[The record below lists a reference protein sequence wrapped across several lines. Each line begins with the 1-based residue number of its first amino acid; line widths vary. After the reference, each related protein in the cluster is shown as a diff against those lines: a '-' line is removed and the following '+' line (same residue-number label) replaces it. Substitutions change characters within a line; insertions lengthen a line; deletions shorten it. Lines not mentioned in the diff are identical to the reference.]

1 MVLTMGDDYPLHQ
14 LPVPVAQT
22 TGERNFY
29 DRYFFNGYAPDGDGF
44 FAVAFGIYPQL
55 GIADAH
61 FSCLRAGTQH
71 CLHASREL
79 GDERMELTV
88 GPITIEIVEP
98 LRRLRV
104 EIVRTDGIA
113 ASLEFTG
120 RAPPIEEPRFTYRQG
135 SRLVMDYTRMTQN
148 CAIEGWWSVDGQR
161 HEFAEGARGTRDR
174 SWGIR
179 PVGLADPQPAPRV
192 RMPQFFWQWTPLNFA
207 HRSIFFHRNADGDGT
222 PWNTRAVVVPDGR
235 AGGKPIEIDEP
246 VMKTTLAPGS
256 RWPDTSTL
264 VLPRGAGEGRYQLKP
279 VARFQM
285 RGLGYT
291 SPDWGHGHYKG
302 PLEVARE
309 DFALAECDP
318 AEPSNLHVQMPSRVT
333 GPDGEEG
340 FGVFE
345 QLAIGPY
352 APMGLAG
359 LADPP
364 S

>member
-1 MVLTMGDDYPLHQ
+1 
-14 LPVPVAQT
+14 
-22 TGERNFY
+22 
-29 DRYFFNGYAPDGDGF
+29 
-44 FAVAFGIYPQL
+44 
-55 GIADAH
+55 
-61 FSCLRAGTQH
+61 
-71 CLHASREL
+71 
-79 GDERMELTV
+79 
-88 GPITIEIVEP
+88 
-98 LRRLRV
+98 
-104 EIVRTDGIA
+104 
-113 ASLEFTG
+113 
-120 RAPPIEEPRFTYRQG
+120 
-135 SRLVMDYTRMTQN
+135 MDYTRMTQN

-207 HRSIFFHRNADGDGT
+207 DRSIFFHRNADGDGT

-246 VMKTTLAPGS
+246 VMETTLAPGS

-302 PLEVARE
+302 RLEVARE
-309 DFALAECDP
+309 DFALAECGPGRTVEPACPD
-318 AEPSNLHVQMPSRVT
+318 AEPRHRSRWRGRVRRFRAARDRAVRA
-333 GPDGEEG
+333 DG
-340 FGVFE
+340 VLRDWPTRRHD
-345 QLAIGPY
+345 QL
-352 APMGLAG
+352 
-359 LADPP
+359 
-364 S
+364 

>member
-1 MVLTMGDDYPLHQ
+1 MHQ

-148 CAIEGWWSVDGQR
+148 CASKAGGRSMGSVTSSR
-161 HEFAEGARGTRDR
+161 KARGARAIAVGASDR
-174 SWGIR
+174 SDWPIR
-179 PVGLADPQPAPRV
+179 SRPPGCAC
-192 RMPQFFWQWTPLNFA
+192 
-207 HRSIFFHRNADGDGT
+207 RSSSGN
-222 PWNTRAVVVPDGR
+222 GR
-235 AGGKPIEIDEP
+235 
-246 VMKTTLAPGS
+246 
-256 RWPDTSTL
+256 R
-264 VLPRGAGEGRYQLKP
+264 
-279 VARFQM
+279 
-285 RGLGYT
+285 
-291 SPDWGHGHYKG
+291 
-302 PLEVARE
+302 
-309 DFALAECDP
+309 
-318 AEPSNLHVQMPSRVT
+318 
-333 GPDGEEG
+333 
-340 FGVFE
+340 
-345 QLAIGPY
+345 
-352 APMGLAG
+352 
-359 LADPP
+359 
-364 S
+364 